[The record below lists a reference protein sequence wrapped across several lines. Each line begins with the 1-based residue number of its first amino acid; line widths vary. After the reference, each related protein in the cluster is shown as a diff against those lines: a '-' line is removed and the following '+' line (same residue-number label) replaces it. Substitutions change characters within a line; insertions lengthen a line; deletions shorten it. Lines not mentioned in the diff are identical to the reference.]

1 MVGVGE
7 DPADIECPLWVSS
20 GHVQRKKR
28 CPLYPHS
35 DHESGTCANGHVR
48 FTLNSGHVRCT
59 GSCLLWANSG
69 HSSWRAIRWT
79 PRTS

>member
-1 MVGVGE
+1 MAGVGE
-7 DPADIECPLWVSS
+7 DRADIECPLSVADMCAAKSD
-20 GHVQRKKR
+20 VRFT
-28 CPLYPHS
+28 PDS

-48 FTLNSGHVRCT
+48 FTFNSGHVRCT

-79 PRTS
+79 PRKS